1 MPAVFITYLLPCIL
15 PAEKLG
21 SGYTANQDQDE
32 DPLLD
37 AMSILE
43 INAGLACHGLS
54 VAREAFTRMFKH
66 FFPGPDK
73 TPPETFETLGKV
85 FLAKEDPALGFRWAA
100 TKTGI
105 ESTIALVSHSKQS
118 ISWEKVAVAKGLT
131 ATGFTSL
138 LKSAKKYSRAILN
151 LVDPTSTAAPS
162 ATPSGATH
170 TEVQ

>member
-1 MPAVFITYLLPCIL
+1 MIT
-15 PAEKLG
+15 PAERLG
-21 SGYTANQDQDE
+21 NSYTANQEEEE

-43 INAGLACHGLS
+43 LNADLACRGLAT
-54 VAREAFTRMFKH
+54 AREAFNRLYKH
-66 FFPGPDK
+66 FFRGPEK
-73 TPPETFETLGKV
+73 APPETFEALGRV
-85 FLAKEDPALGFRWAA
+85 FLAKEDPALSFRWAA

-151 LVDPTSTAAPS
+151 LVDLTSTAAPS